1 MSNVIKDVSTLTSI
15 PEKTLTKINDKVLY
29 TICEAIEEDCLA
41 EKDITELD
49 FGLFTIYIKHE
60 TSDDIRFRVIFSPEA
75 QKAITNTVKNKL
87 NLLEDT
93 LNDVLAKKLLN
104 IYKDIC

>member
-1 MSNVIKDVSTLTSI
+1 MSNVIKDVSILTSI
-15 PEKTLTKINDKVLY
+15 PEKTLLKLNDKVLY
-29 TICEAIEEDCLA
+29 SICESIQEDCLA

-60 TSDDIRFRVIFSPEA
+60 SSDDIKFRVIFNSEA
-75 QKAITNTVKNKL
+75 QKAITNTVNNKL